1 VNYRKSVQGV
11 TAIQSGS
18 RRDPLKNAPARVP
31 LVRDEPLQVKFRLS
45 RRRDI
50 PGPGGP
56 RHRLVVQGQHPDR
69 VARASDPDADI
80 VCRHR
85 SQYRPTGPTGMV
97 GLVTDLNIAPGGSA
111 SVHVL
116 HEGYVGRDGDDERV
130 AGTVTLIIDGTAVI
144 VVDPG
149 MVASRAALLAALAGH
164 GPQATDVTD
173 VVFSHHHPD
182 HTVNAAL
189 FPAARIHDHWAIYAG
204 DRWIDRDA
212 DGAELAPSVRLLRTP
227 GHTAQ
232 DISTVASTPE
242 DVFAC
247 THAWWTAG
255 GPADDPLGSDAAA
268 LHVSRDLLLSF
279 ATVIVPGHGA
289 AFRPDPSTPR

>member
-1 VNYRKSVQGV
+1 
-11 TAIQSGS
+11 
-18 RRDPLKNAPARVP
+18 
-31 LVRDEPLQVKFRLS
+31 
-45 RRRDI
+45 
-50 PGPGGP
+50 
-56 RHRLVVQGQHPDR
+56 
-69 VARASDPDADI
+69 
-80 VCRHR
+80 
-85 SQYRPTGPTGMV
+85 
-97 GLVTDLNIAPGGSA
+97 VTDLKIAPGGSA

-116 HEGYVGRDGDDERV
+116 HEGYAGRDGDDERV

-149 MVASRAALLAALAGH
+149 MVASRTALLAALAGH
-164 GPQATDVTD
+164 GPQARDVTD

-189 FPAARIHDHWAIYAG
+189 FPEARIHDHWAVYAG

-212 DGAELAPSVRLLRTP
+212 DGAELGPSVRLLRTP
-227 GHTAQ
+227 GHTAE
-232 DISTVASTPE
+232 DISTVASTPG

-255 GPADDPLGSDAAA
+255 GPADDPLGSDADA

-289 AFRPDPSTPR
+289 AFRPDRSTPR

>member
-1 VNYRKSVQGV
+1 
-11 TAIQSGS
+11 
-18 RRDPLKNAPARVP
+18 
-31 LVRDEPLQVKFRLS
+31 
-45 RRRDI
+45 
-50 PGPGGP
+50 
-56 RHRLVVQGQHPDR
+56 
-69 VARASDPDADI
+69 
-80 VCRHR
+80 
-85 SQYRPTGPTGMV
+85 MV
-97 GLVTDLNIAPGGSA
+97 GLVTDLKIAPGGSA
-111 SVHVL
+111 SVQVL

-130 AGTVTLIIDGTAVI
+130 AGTVTLIIDGPAVI

-149 MVASRAALLAALAGH
+149 MVASRAALLAALSDH

-189 FPAARIHDHWAIYAG
+189 FPAARIHDHWAVYAG

-232 DISTVASTPE
+232 DISTVASTPD

-247 THAWWTAG
+247 THAWWAAG
-255 GPADDPLGSDAAA
+255 GPADDPLGSDADA

-289 AFRPDPSTPR
+289 AFRPDHRTPR